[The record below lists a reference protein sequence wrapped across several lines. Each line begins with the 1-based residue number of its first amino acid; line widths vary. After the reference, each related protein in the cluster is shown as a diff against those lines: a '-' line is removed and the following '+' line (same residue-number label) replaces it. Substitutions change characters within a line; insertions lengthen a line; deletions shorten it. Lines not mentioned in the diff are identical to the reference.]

1 MTHGFKKTKANFV
14 KFHVARR
21 WCIFAENAFFLRH
34 DSAAAARGAARARRL
49 FFILFRA
56 ACPGIQPTLGYEG
69 GFPAASDARNWCT
82 RGVARVFE
90 KSPTRSSF
98 AQMNA
103 SLSIL
108 VPGPKRSDSRR
119 DEKQRKADAPVAL
132 R

>member
-34 DSAAAARGAARARRL
+34 DGAAAARGAARARRP

-56 ACPGIQPTLGYEG
+56 ARLRIQPTLGYKG

-82 RGVARVFE
+82 RGVAPR
-90 KSPTRSSF
+90 P
-98 AQMNA
+98 
-103 SLSIL
+103 
-108 VPGPKRSDSRR
+108 
-119 DEKQRKADAPVAL
+119 
-132 R
+132 